1 MATVFSTSAVDAQ
14 VAALRQQIQAT
25 EEQLSHLREQLAH
38 AEEAQHR
45 AQDAGKLETD
55 WQQEILGALNNPQ
68 HQYYQDQQANQR
80 FGLSNAEFKRYGRQ
94 LIMPQVGLQGQL
106 RLKAARVLI
115 VGAGGLGCPASA
127 YLAGAGVGT
136 LGLVDGDTVEESN
149 LHRQIAHSTDRVN
162 MFKVDS
168 AIAYL
173 RGLNPNVNYVP
184 HRAHL
189 TPSTALDIFSNYDFV
204 LDCTDHPTS
213 RYLIS

>member
-25 EEQLSHLREQLAH
+25 EQQLSNLREQLAH

-55 WQQEILGALNNPQ
+55 WQQEILGALNSPQ
-68 HQYYQDQQANQR
+68 HQYYHDQQPNQR
-80 FGLSNAEFKRYGRQ
+80 FGLTNAEFKRYGRQ

-149 LHRQIAHSTDRVN
+149 LHRQIAHSTDRVD
-162 MFKVDS
+162 MFKVD
-168 AIAYL
+168 
-173 RGLNPNVNYVP
+173 
-184 HRAHL
+184 
-189 TPSTALDIFSNYDFV
+189 
-204 LDCTDHPTS
+204 
-213 RYLIS
+213 